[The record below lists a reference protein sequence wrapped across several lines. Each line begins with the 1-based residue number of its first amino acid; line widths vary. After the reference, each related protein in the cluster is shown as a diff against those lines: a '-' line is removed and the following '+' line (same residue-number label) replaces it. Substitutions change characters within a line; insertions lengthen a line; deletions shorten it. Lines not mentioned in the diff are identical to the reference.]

1 MPLPHESL
9 VSFLERL
16 RVLNHYDTAEW
27 ICSYRYPNILSSAD
41 DYRSLTR
48 MTGLSIED
56 IFHLTLHRFAP
67 SIMSPDELQRV
78 QEVRIADAGMHL
90 PAPWLPD
97 AELEQYM
104 RTPNRIVVCPQCW
117 QEHQAILLPNSLRFI
132 TTCPWHQ
139 SVLVDRCPCGN
150 RLMLPLKHGCCT
162 ACGTTFGALPTYSID
177 DHRPS
182 LQMTALL
189 WSAIG
194 CSSESFPPASLGLP
208 ADHPLHD
215 MHPSELF
222 RFLWKFCRAI
232 RGLDLH
238 HDLFDRSRNV
248 FGGHVEAPPSRMES
262 ASVNFLHTI
271 LVTLTDLL
279 MNWPTGW
286 SQLFAGIA
294 ESELQLGRYVES
306 VLPLQLI
313 EHFPIARWRW
323 LYETWLTTV
332 RETFGF
338 NTAVS
343 SWLPYCDAI
352 QRRVSGSTPTPMFRR
367 WNHHEPVEQQHRN
380 QRHLLD
386 LSQAATYLGVDEQ
399 QVVIMVAA
407 GIIEALHGPLFDT
420 SLVWVFDRDDLHRFL
435 ESLLASIPMNV
446 DTYPEERDRSGI
458 VTMTHVWQM
467 LVDADISFARLVID
481 VQLGHLA
488 AMRCDDALSFQSLVF
503 EHRPIMDY
511 IATYHGT
518 PYCIA
523 LPIDSA
529 RIQLRCSYHM
539 LRCWYSTGVLIPA
552 WENIG
557 FHDVFWFYYE
567 EDVERVASYLTSEE
581 AAQFLGVSIAT
592 LRRWIRADQI
602 PAIKNSISMERGN
615 PAMFDQE
622 ELAAWRY
629 ARLTREEA
637 ARLLGLSFRDMN
649 NWVRDKKIVPME
661 VMENRRQWFS
671 RQAVE
676 ELAQELQ
683 ATLAARKIVSSKN
696 SIEE

>member
-1 MPLPHESL
+1 MFATGFPIISQCLQLTDTKVCDWPMLRASRILFATGLHGGLPIIFWGETTMPRTNGRLLRRTMPLPHESL

-222 RFLWKFCRAI
+222 RFLWKFC
-232 RGLDLH
+232 
-238 HDLFDRSRNV
+238 SS
-248 FGGHVEAPPSRMES
+248 P
-262 ASVNFLHTI
+262 
-271 LVTLTDLL
+271 
-279 MNWPTGW
+279 
-286 SQLFAGIA
+286 
-294 ESELQLGRYVES
+294 
-306 VLPLQLI
+306 
-313 EHFPIARWRW
+313 
-323 LYETWLTTV
+323 V
-332 RETFGF
+332 R
-338 NTAVS
+338 
-343 SWLPYCDAI
+343 
-352 QRRVSGSTPTPMFRR
+352 
-367 WNHHEPVEQQHRN
+367 
-380 QRHLLD
+380 
-386 LSQAATYLGVDEQ
+386 
-399 QVVIMVAA
+399 
-407 GIIEALHGPLFDT
+407 
-420 SLVWVFDRDDLHRFL
+420 
-435 ESLLASIPMNV
+435 
-446 DTYPEERDRSGI
+446 
-458 VTMTHVWQM
+458 
-467 LVDADISFARLVID
+467 
-481 VQLGHLA
+481 
-488 AMRCDDALSFQSLVF
+488 
-503 EHRPIMDY
+503 
-511 IATYHGT
+511 
-518 PYCIA
+518 
-523 LPIDSA
+523 
-529 RIQLRCSYHM
+529 
-539 LRCWYSTGVLIPA
+539 
-552 WENIG
+552 
-557 FHDVFWFYYE
+557 
-567 EDVERVASYLTSEE
+567 
-581 AAQFLGVSIAT
+581 
-592 LRRWIRADQI
+592 
-602 PAIKNSISMERGN
+602 
-615 PAMFDQE
+615 
-622 ELAAWRY
+622 
-629 ARLTREEA
+629 
-637 ARLLGLSFRDMN
+637 
-649 NWVRDKKIVPME
+649 
-661 VMENRRQWFS
+661 
-671 RQAVE
+671 
-676 ELAQELQ
+676 
-683 ATLAARKIVSSKN
+683 
-696 SIEE
+696 